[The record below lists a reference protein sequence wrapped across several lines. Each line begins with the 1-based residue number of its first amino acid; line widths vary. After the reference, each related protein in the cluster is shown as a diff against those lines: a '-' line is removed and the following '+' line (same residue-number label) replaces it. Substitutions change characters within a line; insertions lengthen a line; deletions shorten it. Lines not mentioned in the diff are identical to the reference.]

1 MQVNRA
7 YFINVMMVSC
17 INNSLQRMS
26 SGELGWHQ
34 STSREGAR
42 GGCWPDLR
50 RLGSGQREADL

>member
-1 MQVNRA
+1 
-7 YFINVMMVSC
+7 MMVSC